1 MPGAVRSWGAH
12 GGDPVRCKGGASL
25 CSWKPAEPQAALKM
39 EGLVIRGARPLLA
52 QRCTEGPDRP

>member
-1 MPGAVRSWGAH
+1 MPGAVLSWGAR

-39 EGLVIRGARPLLA
+39 EGLVLA
-52 QRCTEGPDRP
+52 QGCTEGPDHP